1 MHMHKICA
9 FFGHRDVVL
18 SSYDKSVL
26 EKVCRKLIDEEEV
39 YEFWFTKDGECDFYA
54 RQVLVEM
61 RENNYPEIDVCILP
75 AYSLSDGL
83 FDVLS
88 DKYQLLFPG
97 ELYHIPWKAAIVKRN
112 EYMVKNADIILCYI
126 KRHYGGAYKAV
137 KLAEKLKKKVIN
149 IAELEL

>member
-1 MHMHKICA
+1 MRMHKICA

-18 SSYDKSVL
+18 SGYYEHVL
-26 EKVCRKLIDEEEV
+26 EKVCRKLIDEQGV
-39 YEFWFTKDGECDFYA
+39 YEFWFTNNGECDFYA
-54 RQVLVEM
+54 RRILLDM
-61 RENNYPEIDVCILP
+61 KENNYPEIDVCIMP
-75 AYSLSDGL
+75 AYNLSDGL

-88 DKYQLLFPG
+88 EKYLLLFPE

-126 KRHYGGAYKAV
+126 TRHYGGAYKAV
-137 KLAEKLKKKVIN
+137 KLAEKLKKKIIN

>member
-1 MHMHKICA
+1 MRMHKICA

-26 EKVCRKLIDEEEV
+26 EKVCRKLIYEEEV
-39 YEFWFTKDGECDFYA
+39 YEFWFTNNGECDFYA

-61 RENNYPEIDVCILP
+61 RENNFPEIDVCILP

-97 ELYHIPWKAAIVKRN
+97 ELYHVPWKAAIVKRN

-126 KRHYGGAYKAV
+126 TRHYGGAYKAV